1 MSIVVHDNYAC
12 GNAQVRKRLIQQVNA
27 ELEVETVLTA
37 KKTL

>member
-1 MSIVVHDNYAC
+1 MSTVVHDDYAC
-12 GNAQVRKRLIQQVNA
+12 GKARIRKRLIQQVNA